1 MLHMLYAIHD
11 FKERAEISA
20 NCFAKLHPFVFFL
33 SVFIGMP
40 VLTLGAVFL
49 FLQFW
54 WFPWRWF
61 WGGHKDFFIRS

>member
-40 VLTLGAVFL
+40 FLTLGAVFL
-49 FLQFW
+49 FSSVLVVPMALVLGW
-54 WFPWRWF
+54 T
-61 WGGHKDFFIRS
+61 